1 MTITYPRDMPV
12 GGVISQSFEPRR
24 VDFATSSVGGRM
36 TSVTAG
42 PPLWAT
48 SMTLRDGDEREVAEW
63 RAFFASLRGVQRSFL
78 AGDLTRPYP
87 KAHPDGF
94 AGMSRAGGGTFDG
107 AATSW
112 SINTERDVVTLSG
125 QPAELELSIGDYVMW
140 RWVSGGIKRRALGR
154 AIEPAVASSGGV
166 VSLAFEPPLAGLV
179 PGSAVADLAKPE
191 CVMKLVAEQS
201 QIGELDVLH
210 SAAGTLVALQD
221 LRP

>member
-1 MTITYPRDMPV
+1 MTILYPRDMPV

-24 VDFATSSVGGRM
+24 LDFATSSVGGRM

-42 PPLWAT
+42 PPLWAM
-48 SMTLRDGDEREVAEW
+48 SMTLRDGDEDEVANW

-87 KAHPDGF
+87 KAYPDGF
-94 AGMSRAGGGTFDG
+94 AGMSRAVGGDFDG

-112 SINTERDVVTLSG
+112 SINADRDVVSLSG
-125 QPAELELSIGDYVMW
+125 QPAALALSIGDYIMW

-154 AIEPAVASSGGV
+154 AIEPAFASAGGV
-166 VSLAFEPPLAGLV
+166 VSVAFEPPLAGLV
-179 PGSAVADLAKPE
+179 PGSAIADLAKPE
-191 CVMKLVAEQS
+191 CVMKLVPDQS
-201 QIGELDVLH
+201 QIGELDALH